1 MFTDSNGL
9 KIEKANWG
17 QKINIW
23 IEQMELIGKKLEIQ
37 LLDSDIFD
45 DDSVAPII
53 TIASYSK

>member
-23 IEQMELIGKKLEIQ
+23 IERMELIGKKLEIQ
-37 LLDSDIFD
+37 LLDSDTFD
-45 DDSVAPII
+45 DDSVTPII